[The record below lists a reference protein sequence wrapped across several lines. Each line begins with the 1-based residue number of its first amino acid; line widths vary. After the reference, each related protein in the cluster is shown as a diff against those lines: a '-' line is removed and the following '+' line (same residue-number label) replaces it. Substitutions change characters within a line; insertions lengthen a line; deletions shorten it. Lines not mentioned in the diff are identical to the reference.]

1 MKAKKPMSP
10 TRLLAI
16 GFAVVILGGALL
28 LCLPFATREGMG
40 INFWE
45 ALFTATSATCVTGLV
60 VVDTYLQFTIFGQFV
75 ILCLIQIGGLGFVA
89 VITAFVMISGKRIGL
104 RERAYLME
112 SVSATQLGGIVKLLR
127 WTLAFTFSVEGIGA
141 LLLMIRFCPQLGI
154 FRGIW
159 YGIFHSVS
167 AFCNA
172 GFDLMGFQSPYN
184 SLVEYQADPLV
195 CLVIMALI
203 ILGGVGFIV
212 WQDVAIHHFCFRRYS
227 LHAKVVLV
235 STAVL
240 LVVGTIGFLIVER
253 NHTLAGMNPGER
265 LLAAAFEAVTPRTA
279 GFNTTDL
286 NELSEAGAIL
296 TTLLMMVGAA
306 PGSTGGGMKVTTVA
320 VIIMAVISGVRQ
332 RDDINIFHRR
342 LGGDQMRRAFVSGSV
357 YLMMAC
363 GGVFMILSFQ
373 DISIRDVVLE
383 VFSALSTV
391 GLSTGITRDLNLM
404 SRLVLI
410 ILMYSGRVGGLAVLA
425 AVAARK
431 APKMKNPEG
440 KIIIG

>member
-1 MKAKKPMSP
+1 MKAKKPLSP

-28 LCLPFATREGMG
+28 LCLPFATREGME

-60 VVDTYLQFTIFGQFV
+60 VVDTYLQFTLFGQFV
-75 ILCLIQIGGLGFVA
+75 IMCLIQIGGLGFVA
-89 VITAFVMISGKRIGL
+89 VITAFVMVTGKRIGL
-104 RERAYLME
+104 QERAYLME
-112 SVSATQLGGIVKLLR
+112 SVSATQLGGVVKLLR
-127 WTLAFTFSVEGIGA
+127 FTLAFTFAVEGIGA
-141 LLLMIRFCPQLGI
+141 LLLMIRFCPQLGLG
-154 FRGIW
+154 RGIW

-172 GFDLMGFQSPYN
+172 GFDLMGFQGPYN
-184 SLVEYQADPLV
+184 SLVEYRADPLV
-195 CLVIMALI
+195 NLVIMGLI
-203 ILGGVGFIV
+203 ILGGVGFVV
-212 WQDVAIHHFCFRRYS
+212 WKDVATHHYHFRRYT

-235 STAVL
+235 MTAVL
-240 LVVGTIGFLIVER
+240 LVGGTIGFLIVER
-253 NHTLAGMNPGER
+253 NHTLAGMSAGER
-265 LLAAAFEAVTPRTA
+265 LLAASFEAVTPRTA

-286 NELSEAGAIL
+286 NALSEAGAIL
-296 TTLLMMVGAA
+296 TVLLMMVGAA

-320 VIIMAVISGVRQ
+320 VILMAVISGIRQ
-332 RDDINIFHRR
+332 REDINIFHRR
-342 LGGDQMRRAFVSGSV
+342 LGGDQMRRAFVSGSL
-357 YLMMAC
+357 YLLLAS
-363 GGVFMILSFQ
+363 GGIFLILSLQ
-373 DISIRDVVLE
+373 DISIRDVILE

-391 GLSTGITRDLNLM
+391 GLSTGITRELNLI

-425 AVAARK
+425 AVAARR
-431 APKMKNPEG
+431 APKVKNPEG